1 LATAVEVTGV
11 VYVNGRAQ
19 AIVKAPNEG
28 TSRYVRVGQRL
39 SDGQVLV
46 KRIEINSGSDPVVV
60 LEENGVEVPKVVG
73 ENAAQSQPGG
83 RA

>member
-1 LATAVEVTGV
+1 M
-11 VYVNGRAQ
+11 VYVDGKAQ
-19 AIVKAPNEG
+19 AIVRAPNEG

-46 KRIEINSGSDPVVV
+46 KRIEMIGGSDPVVV

-73 ENAAQSQPGG
+73 EGGQQPQQAGG
-83 RA
+83 RSA